1 MKNSIA
7 VPRRLIQKFLR
18 KMLPLAKEV
27 SDLFQQNAEDDGLT
41 PRLREWIERY
51 QVKTWADAYEDP
63 TNYFRLH
70 AAALAIQDE
79 PPKELLP
86 PSDLQTV
93 EDVQAWVDKLC
104 DFFER
109 YLDDDSDGFE
119 FMDAETPDVIA
130 GTDEDGQPVTR
141 QGLFLS
147 CALILVFNYFAVMVH
162 RQSMFQLVARAK
174 KGDKEAFRKAVQI
187 DHRCLKD
194 IPYFRDR
201 MRNAS
206 EEGNVRFLQRVAQCR
221 RKPMFDSG
229 TELRQLYLALALLES
244 MHMLDAFTA
253 DQAKFAAFCQSEG
266 IYGSDDDS
274 EDVVDSL
281 MRAVR
286 RFKSQYQSLA
296 KPLSSKTKLVVKDTK

>member
-7 VPRRLIQKFLR
+7 VPRRLVEKFLR
-18 KMLPLAKEV
+18 KMLPLVKEV
-27 SDLFQQNAEDDGLT
+27 SDIFQQNAKDDGLT

-51 QVKTWADAYEDP
+51 QVRTWADAYEDP

-79 PPKELLP
+79 PPRELLP

-119 FMDAETPDVIA
+119 FMESETPDVIE
-130 GTDEDGQPVTR
+130 GTDDDGRPVTR
-141 QGLFLS
+141 QEVFLT

-162 RQSMFQLVARAK
+162 RQSMFQLVAQAK
-174 KGDKEAFRKAVQI
+174 KGDTAAFRKAVQI
-187 DHRCLKD
+187 DRRCLKD

-206 EEGNVRFLQRVAQCR
+206 EDGNVRFLQRVAQFR
-221 RKPMFDSG
+221 HKSMFDSG

-244 MHMLDAFTA
+244 MHMLSGFTA

-266 IYGSDDDS
+266 IYGTGDDS

-281 MRAVR
+281 MRAVK
-286 RFKSQYQSLA
+286 RFKSQYQPLA
-296 KPLSSKTKLVVKDTK
+296 RPLSSKFKLVVKDTN